1 MGVITTGQTF
11 SSGDQVTSTK
21 LNDIANLA
29 TFTSAADT
37 TDNSTLTL
45 SASGKLKVKD
55 NGIGSTQLASDASI
69 DANRAVETNH
79 IKDAQ
84 VTLPKLATLS
94 NLNVVGNVSG
104 STASPTA
111 VEIKDEND
119 MVSDSATALATQRS
133 IKAYVG
139 TQVAS
144 VTTNIYKSSETNIP
158 ATNTTLEWTHSL
170 GQTPDHIKLS
180 LICKTAE
187 FGYAVGD
194 EIDFTSMYTYNV
206 GVQTFWANSTKIG
219 YRSYVAAGTN
229 VFNIAKRDV
238 VNQVVQVTNANWKII
253 VRGFVF

>member
-1 MGVITTGQTF
+1 MGVITTGQFF

-21 LNDIANLA
+21 LKDIANLA
-29 TFTSAADT
+29 TFTSASET
-37 TDNSTLTL
+37 TDDSTLTL
-45 SASGKLKVKD
+45 SGSGKLKVAD
-55 NGIGSTQLASDASI
+55 NGIGATQLATD
-69 DANRAVETNH
+69 AVETIN

-84 VTLPKLATLS
+84 VTSAKLATIA
-94 NLNVVGNVSG
+94 NLNVLGNVSG

-111 VEIKDEND
+111 VEIKDEDD
-119 MVSDSATALATQRS
+119 MVSDSATALATQQS

-144 VTTNIYKSSETNIP
+144 VTTNIYKSSETTIP
-158 ATNTTLEWTHSL
+158 ATNTTIEWTHSL
-170 GQTPDHIKLS
+170 GQAPDLIKLS

>member
-21 LNDIANLA
+21 LNDIANQA

-37 TDNSTLTL
+37 TDNATLTV
-45 SASGKLKVKD
+45 SGGKLKVKD
-55 NGIGSTQLASDASI
+55 NGIATTQLATD
-69 DANRAVETNH
+69 AVETVN
-79 IKDAQ
+79 IKDGE
-84 VTLPKLATLS
+84 VTSAKLASMADLRV
-94 NLNVVGNVSG
+94 LGNVSG
-104 STASPTA
+104 SAASPSA
-111 VEIKDEND
+111 VVIKDEDN
-119 MVSDSATALATQRS
+119 MSSDSASALATQQS

-139 TQVAS
+139 TQVAT
-144 VTTNIYKSSETNIP
+144 VGTAIYKSSETNIP
-158 ATNTTLEWTHSL
+158 ATNTTTEWTHSL
-170 GQTPDHIKLS
+170 GQTPDHVKLS

-194 EIDFTSMYTYNV
+194 EIDFTSMYTYNI

-238 VNQVVQVTNANWKII
+238 INQVVVATNANWKII

>member
-21 LNDIANLA
+21 LNDIANQA

-37 TDNSTLTL
+37 TDNATLTV
-45 SASGKLKVKD
+45 SGGKLKVKD
-55 NGIGSTQLASDASI
+55 NGIATTQLATD
-69 DANRAVETNH
+69 AVETVN
-79 IKDAQ
+79 IKDGE
-84 VTLPKLATLS
+84 VTAPKLASMADLRV
-94 NLNVVGNVSG
+94 LGNVSG
-104 STASPTA
+104 SAASPSA
-111 VEIKDEND
+111 VEIKDEDN
-119 MVSDSATALATQRS
+119 MSSDSASALATQQS

-139 TQVAS
+139 TQVAT
-144 VTTNIYKSSETNIP
+144 VGTTIYKSSETNIP
-158 ATNTTLEWTHSL
+158 ATNTTTEWTHSL
-170 GQTPDHIKLS
+170 GQTPDHVKLS

-194 EIDFTSMYTYNV
+194 EIDFTSMYTYII

-238 VNQVVQVTNANWKII
+238 VNQVVVATNANWKII

>member
-21 LNDIANLA
+21 LNDIANQA

-45 SASGKLKVKD
+45 SGGKLKVKD
-55 NGIGSTQLASDASI
+55 NGIGSTQLASDASNN
-69 DANRAVETNH
+69 ANRAVETNH
-79 IKDAQ
+79 IKDEQ
-84 VTLPKLATLS
+84 VTSAKLATIA
-94 NLNVVGNVSG
+94 NLHVLGNVSG

-111 VEIKDEND
+111 VEIKDEDD
-119 MVSDSATALATQRS
+119 MVSDSATAVATQQS

-139 TQVAS
+139 TQVATAS
-144 VTTNIYKSSETNIP
+144 ATIYKSAETTIP
-158 ATNTTLEWTHSL
+158 ATNTTIEWTHSL
-170 GQTPDHIKLS
+170 GQAPDLIKLS

-194 EIDFTSMYTYNV
+194 EIDFTSHYTYNV
-206 GVQTFWANSTKIG
+206 GVQTFWANTTKIG

-238 VNQVVQVTNANWKII
+238 INVVTPVTNANWKII

>member
-11 SSGDQVTSTK
+11 ASGDQVTSTK
-21 LNDIANLA
+21 LNDIANQA
-29 TFTSAADT
+29 TFTSAAET
-37 TDNSTLTL
+37 TDHATLTV
-45 SASGKLKVKD
+45 SGGKLKVKD
-55 NGIGSTQLASDASI
+55 NGIGSTQLASDAAI

-84 VTLPKLATLS
+84 VTSAKLATIA
-94 NLNVVGNVSG
+94 NLRVLGNVSG

-111 VEIKDEND
+111 VEIKDEDD
-119 MVSDSATALATQRS
+119 MASDSATAVATQQS

-139 TQVAS
+139 TQVATAI
-144 VTTNIYKSSETNIP
+144 TTIYKSAETTIP
-158 ATNTTLEWTHSL
+158 ATNTTIEWTHSL
-170 GQTPDHIKLS
+170 GQTPDLIKLS
-180 LICKTAE
+180 LICETAE

-194 EIDFTSMYTYNV
+194 EIDFTSHYTYNI
-206 GVQTFWANSTKIG
+206 GVQTFWANTTKIG

-238 VNQVVQVTNANWKII
+238 INVVTPVTNANWKII